1 MPSHHQEKHAEL
13 LQLEKAR
20 QSEQDREEA
29 VSESVVK
36 VKGFAAVA
44 VCPGL
49 DNFEKF
55 HCMVYYHE
63 LLSYNCKACWR

>member
-1 MPSHHQEKHAEL
+1 M
-13 LQLEKAR
+13 AR

-29 VSESVVK
+29 VNESVVK

-44 VCPGL
+44 VGPRL

-55 HCMVYYHE
+55 HCMVYNYYE
-63 LLSYNCKACWR
+63 LLSYNCKACCR